1 MRKQPRMELK
11 RKIQKWS
18 EREVRAI
25 AKALRVPFAVDR
37 QRARE
42 ILASGGTSF
51 RSSSEMQ
58 KHVPPKFPFAR
69 IWRADNSTSLQ
80 AA

>member
-1 MRKQPRMELK
+1 MEMK

-25 AKALRVPFAVDR
+25 AKALRIPFAIDR

-42 ILASGGTSF
+42 IL
-51 RSSSEMQ
+51 SSKRFIRE
-58 KHVPPKFPFAR
+58 PRELTRNGETKFPFAR
-69 IWRADNSTSLQ
+69 IWRAPKSTTLR